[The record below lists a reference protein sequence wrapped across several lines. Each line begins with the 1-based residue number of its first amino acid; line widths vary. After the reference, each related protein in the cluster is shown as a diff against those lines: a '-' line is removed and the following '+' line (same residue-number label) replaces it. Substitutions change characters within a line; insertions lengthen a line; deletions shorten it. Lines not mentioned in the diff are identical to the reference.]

1 MASGVWASLHKE
13 TQIREPRSTVLDGHD
28 RFNRHHMHRLSR
40 RLARPVRRDHELRD
54 RYLAALSVGA
64 AILVCAAL
72 IASAIASS

>member
-1 MASGVWASLHKE
+1 MN
-13 TQIREPRSTVLDGHD
+13 REPHSTVLDGVR
-28 RFNRHHMHRLSR
+28 RFGSRDVHRRSR

-54 RYLAALSVGA
+54 RYFAVFSVGA